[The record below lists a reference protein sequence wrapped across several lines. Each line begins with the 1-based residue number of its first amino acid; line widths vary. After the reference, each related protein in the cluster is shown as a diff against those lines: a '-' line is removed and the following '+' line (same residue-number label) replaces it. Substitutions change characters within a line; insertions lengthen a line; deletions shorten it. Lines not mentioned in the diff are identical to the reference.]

1 MKKEK
6 EYFEKAKKELI
17 IDTHRF
23 EILTDDQQRMQLIQK
38 RDGKIIW
45 MLKKYCW
52 VKVMLSFDYI
62 KQLKD
67 I

>member
-23 EILTDDQQRMQLIQK
+23 EILTDDHDSTKTFLSTFKVLIK
-38 RDGKIIW
+38 
-45 MLKKYCW
+45 MY
-52 VKVMLSFDYI
+52 
-62 KQLKD
+62 
-67 I
+67 

>member
-23 EILTDDQQRMQLIQK
+23 EILTDDHDLTKTLLSTFKVLIK
-38 RDGKIIW
+38 
-45 MLKKYCW
+45 MY
-52 VKVMLSFDYI
+52 
-62 KQLKD
+62 
-67 I
+67 